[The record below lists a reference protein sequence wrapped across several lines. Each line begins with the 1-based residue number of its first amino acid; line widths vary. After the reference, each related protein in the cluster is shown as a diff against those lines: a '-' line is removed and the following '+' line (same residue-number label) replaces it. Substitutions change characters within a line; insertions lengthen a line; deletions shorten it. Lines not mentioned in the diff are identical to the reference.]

1 MIKKKH
7 TAAKHV
13 VHHEADSPKNT
24 KSGLSTLSWLII
36 VVATAVVGVIGG
48 LESKRIIAFAAPLFG
63 QTAYGG
69 DVNLTS
75 VEATFRALKANYDGT
90 LDDKTLIEGANKG
103 LVEAA
108 GDDYTVYL
116 NSKEVVEFN
125 NDLSGTIGG
134 GIGAEI
140 GLRNNQV
147 TIIRILKGNPAER
160 AGLLADDTI
169 LKVNDQ
175 STTDWTVEQAV
186 KQIRG
191 ESGTSVKLEVQRGS
205 EVKEFTVTRAIV
217 SNPSVDSTIDGKLGI
232 LTITRFDNQ
241 TGDLARTAAREF
253 KNKGVTAVIL
263 DLRGN
268 GGGYVDAAQ
277 DVASLWLD
285 NKTVVTERKGD
296 RVVDDIKTDSSP
308 ILAGIPTVVLVNGG
322 SASASE
328 IVAGAFQD
336 YKVAKIVGEKT
347 FGKGSV
353 QKLIDLADGAQIK
366 VTVARW
372 FTPNGK
378 NINKEGVSPDVMSS
392 LTQADSEARKDTQ
405 LDAAKKE
412 LGL

>member
-7 TAAKHV
+7 IFHKRAKHHDSEV
-13 VHHEADSPKNT
+13 VKSN

-36 VVATAVVGVIGG
+36 VGATAIVGVVGG
-48 LESKRIIAFAAPLFG
+48 LESNRIVGFVAPIFG
-63 QTAYGG
+63 QAAYGD
-69 DVNLTS
+69 DVDLSS
-75 VEATFRALKANYDGT
+75 VETTFRALKANYDGT

-108 GDDYTVYL
+108 GDEYTLYL
-116 NSKEVVEFN
+116 NSKEVIEFN

-140 GLRNNQV
+140 SLRNNNV
-147 TIIRILKGNPAER
+147 TVVRVLKSNPAEK
-160 AGLLADDTI
+160 AGIMAGDTV

-175 STTDWTVEQAV
+175 PTAGWTVDQAV

-191 ESGTSVKLEVQRGS
+191 ESGTTVKLEIQRGS
-205 EVKEFTVTRAIV
+205 EVKEFTVTRAII
-217 SNPSVDSTIDGKLGI
+217 SNPSVDSTITGKLGV
-232 LTITRFDNQ
+232 LTISRFDSQ
-241 TGDLARTAAREF
+241 TGALALAAAREF

-285 NKTVVTERKGD
+285 NKVVVTERKGTKIEEE
-296 RVVDDIKTDSSP
+296 VKTGSTP
-308 ILAGIPTVVLVNGG
+308 ILQGLKTVVLVNAS

-328 IVAGAFQD
+328 IVAGALQD
-336 YKVAKIVGEKT
+336 YKVATLVGEKT

-353 QKLIDLADGAQIK
+353 QKLVDLLGGAQLK
-366 VTVARW
+366 VTVAKW
-372 FTPNGK
+372 YTPNGK
-378 NINKEGVSPDVMSS
+378 NISKEGISPDTTVT
-392 LTQADSEARKDTQ
+392 LTQADLDASKDPQ